1 MKCIKAT
8 FFLEKVWSFMGPP
21 TFLHNMHNYQN
32 TDQASQKTPKKPK
45 VYFSKQLK
53 FWRFFW
59 YNVQAAIFFFKLY
72 LYKTHAKL
80 YRYMHSVAETSF
92 QKGL

>member
-32 TDQASQKTPKKPK
+32 TDQAFQKTPKTIFK
-45 VYFSKQLK
+45 
-53 FWRFFW
+53 
-59 YNVQAAIFFFKLY
+59 AIAVLEVFL
-72 LYKTHAKL
+72 
-80 YRYMHSVAETSF
+80 V
-92 QKGL
+92 